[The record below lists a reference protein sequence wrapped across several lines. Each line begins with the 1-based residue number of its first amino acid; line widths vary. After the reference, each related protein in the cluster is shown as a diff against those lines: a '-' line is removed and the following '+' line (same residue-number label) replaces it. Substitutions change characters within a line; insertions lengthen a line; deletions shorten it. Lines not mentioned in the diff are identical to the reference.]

1 MAEFLI
7 GGVSACGATLFSNPL
22 AVVRTRMQLQGEL
35 KSRGT
40 YQRHYRNVFHAFLT
54 IGRVD
59 GLLALQKGLVPA
71 LWSQFFMS
79 SVRLGTYQT
88 LDNLGL
94 TTDKDGNVVWWRS
107 LVAGAVAGCAG
118 AFVGSPIIMVKTQL
132 QSQSASA
139 IAVGHQH
146 THASMTQGLKA
157 IYREYGI
164 LGLWRGV
171 SGAMQRVAVGSAA
184 QLSTFAISKEK
195 IRNLGIFPQDS
206 FAVPMLGAMVSS
218 VVVVTFM
225 TPFDVVCTRLYNQ
238 PVDVKTGKGALYR
251 GLLDCFAKIVKNEG
265 VLGLYKGTG
274 ASYFC
279 LGPHIIL
286 GMLFWDQL
294 RLLYLHTQRGKD
306 LAK

>member
-22 AVVRTRMQLQGEL
+22 AVVRTRLQLQGEL
-35 KSRGT
+35 KPRGT
-40 YQRHYRNVFHAFLT
+40 YQRHYRNVFHAFFT

-79 SVRLGTYQT
+79 SVRLGTYQS
-88 LDNLGL
+88 LHNLGL
-94 TTDKDGNVVWWRS
+94 TTDSSGNVVWWRS
-107 LVAGAVAGCAG
+107 IIAGAVAGCAG

-132 QSQSASA
+132 QSRSAST

-157 IYREYGI
+157 IYGEYGI

-171 SGAMQRVAVGSAA
+171 SGVMPKVTVGSAA

-195 IRNLGIFPQDS
+195 IQNLGIFPHNS

-225 TPFDVVCTRLYNQ
+225 TPFDVVSTRLYNQ
-238 PVDVKTGKGALYR
+238 PVDARGKGTLYR
-251 GLLDCFAKIVKNEG
+251 GLLDCFARIFQKEG
-265 VLGLYKGTG
+265 IWGLYKGTA

-286 GMLFWDQL
+286 CMLFWDQL
-294 RLLYLHTQRGKD
+294 RQLYLLTGKRKD
-306 LAK
+306 SQK

>member
-40 YQRHYRNVFHAFLT
+40 YQRHYRNVFHAFFT

-79 SVRLGTYQT
+79 AVRLGTYQT

-94 TTDKDGNVVWWRS
+94 TTDTDGNVVWWRS
-107 LVAGAVAGCAG
+107 IVAGAASGCAG
-118 AFVGSPIIMVKTQL
+118 AFVGSPIIMVKIQL
-132 QSQSASA
+132 QTQSTST

-157 IYREYGI
+157 IYREYGMV
-164 LGLWRGV
+164 GLWRGV
-171 SGAMQRVAVGSAA
+171 SGAMPRVAVGSAA

-195 IRNLGIFPQDS
+195 IRNLGIFPHNS
-206 FAVPMLGAMVSS
+206 FAVPVLGAMVCS
-218 VVVVTFM
+218 VAVVTFM
-225 TPFDVVCTRLYNQ
+225 TPFDVVSVRLYNQ
-238 PVDVKTGKGALYR
+238 PVDVRGKGTLYR
-251 GLLDCFAKIVKNEG
+251 GLLDCFAKIFRKEG
-265 VLGLYKGTG
+265 LWGLYKGAA

-286 GMLFWDQL
+286 GMVFWDQL
-294 RLLYLHTQRGKD
+294 RQLYLHTGKD
-306 LAK
+306 SAK

>member
-1 MAEFLI
+1 MTEFLI
-7 GGVSACGATLFSNPL
+7 GGFSTCGACVFTNPL
-22 AVVRTRMQLQGEL
+22 EVVKTRMQLQGEL

-54 IGRVD
+54 VGRVD

-71 LWSQFFMS
+71 LWYQFFMNG
-79 SVRLGTYQT
+79 VRLGTYQT

-107 LVAGAVAGCAG
+107 IVAGAASGCAG
-118 AFVGSPIIMVKTQL
+118 AFVGSPIYMVKTQL
-132 QSQSASA
+132 QSRSAST

-146 THASMTQGLKA
+146 THASMTQALRG
-157 IYREYGI
+157 IYKEYGI

-171 SGAMQRVAVGSAA
+171 SGAMPRVTVGSAA

-195 IRNLGIFPQDS
+195 IQNLGIFPHHS

-225 TPFDVVCTRLYNQ
+225 TPFDVVSTRLYNQ
-238 PVDVKTGKGALYR
+238 PVDARGKGTLYR
-251 GLLDCFAKIVKNEG
+251 GVWDCFQKIFHKEG
-265 VLGLYKGTG
+265 IWGFYKGTA
-274 ASYFC
+274 ASYFR
-279 LGPHIIL
+279 LGPHTIL
-286 GMLFWDQL
+286 SLLFWD
-294 RLLYLHTQRGKD
+294 RFRELYLQFGKGRD
-306 LAK
+306 SAV

>member
-7 GGVSACGATLFSNPL
+7 GGVSACSATLFSNPL
-22 AVVRTRMQLQGEL
+22 AVVRTRLQLQGEL

-40 YQRHYRNVFHAFLT
+40 YQRHYRNVFHAFFT

-79 SVRLGTYQT
+79 SVRLGTYQS
-88 LDNLGL
+88 LHNLGL
-94 TTDKDGNVVWWRS
+94 TTDSSGNVVWWRS
-107 LVAGAVAGCAG
+107 IMAGAVAGCAG

-132 QSQSASA
+132 QSRSAST

-146 THASMTQGLKA
+146 THASMTHGLKA
-157 IYREYGI
+157 IYGEYGI

-171 SGAMQRVAVGSAA
+171 SGLMPKVTVGSAA

-195 IRNLGIFPQDS
+195 IQKLGIFPHNS

-225 TPFDVVCTRLYNQ
+225 TPFDVVSTRLYNQ
-238 PVDVKTGKGALYR
+238 PVDARGKGTLYR
-251 GLLDCFAKIVKNEG
+251 GLLDCFARIFQKEG
-265 VLGLYKGTG
+265 IWGLYKGTA

-279 LGPHIIL
+279 MGPHIIL
-286 GMLFWDQL
+286 CMLFWDQL
-294 RLLYLHTQRGKD
+294 RQLYLHTGKLRD
-306 LAK
+306 SQK